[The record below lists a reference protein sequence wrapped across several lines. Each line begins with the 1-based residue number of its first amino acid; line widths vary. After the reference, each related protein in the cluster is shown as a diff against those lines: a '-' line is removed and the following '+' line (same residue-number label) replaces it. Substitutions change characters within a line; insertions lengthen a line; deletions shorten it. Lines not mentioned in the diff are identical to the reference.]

1 MMTGLIFTRTDSSV
15 HGGQFKVSERLQKGR
30 RADFGKKRV
39 FHCCCEGEGTCKWCK
54 IEGPSGYAIVGEP
67 KIALDYNG
75 ERDMIKRKPIEHSI
89 VAYYGKMKKRKL
101 GLQF

>member
-1 MMTGLIFTRTDSSV
+1 MYGLLFCPQAFLKLVDDKGTFTIP
-15 HGGQFKVSERLQKGR
+15 
-30 RADFGKKRV
+30 RV
-39 FHCCCEGEGTCKWCK
+39 QSTQANAQTLPLCCCEGEGTCKWCK
-54 IEGPSGYAIVGEP
+54 IEGPSGYAIAGEP